1 MKRIKNLFTWYCMF
15 TKRIFHK
22 YSFIMILLLI
32 PLSIPAAKIAITQ
45 EDSGIMNIALYAEGE
60 NNPAAHDIIN
70 KLTASDSVLRFTV
83 FKTYEKA
90 ENAVLKKDVDCAWIF
105 PENTKQKISDYVSDN
120 PTKPIV
126 KVIVTEENT
135 MTRLSNEKLY
145 SVLFQHISYETYKDF
160 LFKHDIISE
169 NTSDDIILSHYNKY
183 IYEDSLVEIQKMDS
197 DVEIGNSENYL
208 LTPIRGILAILIM
221 LCGFASAMYFLSDQA
236 EGKYD
241 WLSYRKKLAPAFGS
255 CLSAIATSSV
265 AVLIALYLSGMFTK
279 AYLEITAMILYA
291 LSATG
296 FCLILCILFRS
307 AGRLGA
313 CIPFLTI
320 VMLVLCP
327 IFFSINY
334 LEEIR
339 MLLPPWYYLNAVTDS
354 GYIAKM
360 AMYSVCSYVIAFIL
374 NIILNRN
381 ERKISMLS

>member
-1 MKRIKNLFTWYCMF
+1 MF

-22 YSFIMILLLI
+22 YSFIIILLLI
-32 PLSIPAAKIAITQ
+32 PLSIPAAKMAITQ
-45 EDSGIMNIALYAEGE
+45 EDSGIMNVALYADGE
-60 NNPAAHDIIN
+60 NNTVAEEVIT
-70 KLTASDSVLRFTV
+70 KLTTADSVLRFTV
-83 FKTYEKA
+83 FNTYESA

-105 PENTKQKISDYVSDN
+105 PENMHQKIIDFVSGKS
-120 PTKPIV
+120 TKPIV
-126 KVIVTEENT
+126 TVIVTEENT

-145 SVLFQHISYETYKDF
+145 SAVFPHISYEAYKDF
-160 LFKHDIISE
+160 LFKNNVVPED
-169 NTSDDIILSHYNKY
+169 TSDDILKSHYNKY
-183 IYEDSLVEIQKMDS
+183 IYEDSLVEIQKMNS
-197 DVEIGNSENYL
+197 DVEISTDDNYL

-221 LCGFASAMYFLSDQA
+221 LCGFAAAMYFLSDQA

-265 AVLIALYLSGMFTK
+265 AVLIALCLSGMFTK

-296 FCLILCILFRS
+296 FCLVLCILFRS

-334 LEEIR
+334 LSEVR

-354 GYIAKM
+354 GYIVQM
-360 AMYSVCSYVIAFIL
+360 AIYSVCTYTIAFVL
-374 NIILNRN
+374 NILLNRK